1 MIGGF
6 IVGPNTAANTRVVIR
21 GIGPSLS
28 SSNVPTP
35 LQDPTLELHNGN
47 GDKIA
52 TNDNWKIDDQTQQSQ
67 QSAIQAT
74 GLAPGDDRE
83 SAILTGLAPGN
94 YTAIL
99 AGKGGTSGNG
109 LVEIY
114 NVP

>member
-1 MIGGF
+1 
-6 IVGPNTAANTRVVIR
+6 
-21 GIGPSLS
+21 
-28 SSNVPTP
+28 VPTP

-52 TNDNWKIDDQTQQSQ
+52 TNDNWKIDDKTQQSQ
-67 QSAIQAT
+67 EAAIQAT
-74 GLAPGDDRE
+74 GLAPKDDRE
-83 SAILTGLAPGN
+83 AAILIALVPDS

-109 LVEIY
+109 VVEIY

>member
-1 MIGGF
+1 
-6 IVGPNTAANTRVVIR
+6 
-21 GIGPSLS
+21 
-28 SSNVPTP
+28 VPTP

-74 GLAPGDDRE
+74 GLAPSDDRE

-99 AGKGGTSGNG
+99 AGKGGTTGNG